1 MAMSFQISKSYDL
14 IAKALDYR
22 ALRGDLISSNIANI
36 DTPGYKS
43 RDIEFESALREQEM
57 KVYGAKSQKL
67 ELAKTNPMHLAPIED
82 SDPTKGTIFFR
93 DGQDARNDG
102 NTVDLDVETTE
113 LAKNSVMYDALT
125 AALKKDSAI
134 FKSVI
139 EYSGKV

>member
-1 MAMSFQISKSYDL
+1 MSFEISKSFGL
-14 IAKALDYR
+14 MAKALDYR
-22 ALRGDLISSNIANI
+22 ALRADLISSNIANI

-43 RDIEFESALREQEM
+43 RDIEFESALKQEEDSL
-57 KVYGAKSQKL
+57 YGVSSKKL
-67 ELAKTNPMHLAPIED
+67 ELAKTNSMHLDPI
-82 SDPTKGTIFFR
+82 SDIDKTKGTLFFR

-113 LAKNSVMYDALT
+113 MAKNKVMYDALT

>member
-1 MAMSFQISKSYDL
+1 MSFQINRSYDL
-14 IAKALDYR
+14 MAKALDYR

-43 RDIEFESALREQEM
+43 RDIEFESALKEEEM
-57 KVYGAKSQKL
+57 RMYGKRGKRL
-67 ELAKTNPMHLAPIED
+67 ELAKTNPRHLDPIKD
-82 SDPTKGTIFFR
+82 IDPTKGIIFFR

-125 AALKKDSAI
+125 TALKKDSAI
-134 FKSVI
+134 FRSVI